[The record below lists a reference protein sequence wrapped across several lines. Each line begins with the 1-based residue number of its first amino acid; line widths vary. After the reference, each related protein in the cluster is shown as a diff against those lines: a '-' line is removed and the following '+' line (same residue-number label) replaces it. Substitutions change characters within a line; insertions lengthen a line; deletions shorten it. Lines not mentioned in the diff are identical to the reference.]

1 MKGNRTAIVVG
12 TGAGGAMMARELQGR
27 YHVTLLEAGG
37 AFKPFALPV
46 NKLAGLR
53 KTGLFLDERMIQP
66 LLPAMRVARTAGG
79 GPSADMVMVWG
90 RGVGGT
96 TTLATGNAVR
106 CDGALKEIGIDLDN
120 AFESLYKELPITT
133 DHRSKWTGCT
143 RRMWNVFEAMGL
155 DPVVTPKFLDAH
167 KCVGCGHCAI
177 GCPTGAKWDTR
188 ALVDQA
194 VAAGAEL
201 VTNCRV
207 TGLEIEGRRVRA
219 VHAKLHGRPVS
230 YTADLIVLAA
240 GGLGTPVILERSGIP
255 CEKTLF
261 VDPVLCV
268 AGPLKGFGQDWQLL
282 MPFISQQDGYILS
295 PYMDYLSFFFNRD
308 WRLPMK
314 DIASVMIKLADDEAG
329 SVDGR
334 RIDKRMSDR
343 DNANLQRAVA
353 QCREILKRLGVPE
366 DRQFLGTLNAGH
378 PGGML
383 PLTKAAR
390 DTLHDPR
397 LPENLYVADATIL
410 PKAMGN
416 PPILTIMALAKK
428 MAGMLQEQ

>member
-1 MKGNRTAIVVG
+1 MKGNKTAVVVG

-27 YHVTLLEAGG
+27 YQVTLLEAGG
-37 AFKPFALPV
+37 TFKPFALPV

-66 LLPAMRVARTAGG
+66 LLPAMRVART
-79 GPSADMVMVWG
+79 PDMVMVWG

-106 CDGALKEIGIDLDN
+106 CDGALRELDIDLDRE
-120 AFESLYKELPITT
+120 FESLFRELPITT
-133 DHRSKWTGCT
+133 DHRAKWTDCT
-143 RRMWNVFEAMGL
+143 RRMWAEFEAMGL
-155 DPVVTPKFLDAH
+155 APIVTPKLLDAR

-188 ALVDQA
+188 KLVEQA

-201 VTNCRV
+201 VTDCRV
-207 TGLEIEGRRVRA
+207 TGLEIEGKRVKA
-219 VHAKLHGRPVS
+219 VHARHGGRPVS
-230 YTADLIVLAA
+230 YAADLVVLAA
-240 GGLGTPVILERSGIP
+240 GGLGTPLILERSGIP

-268 AGPLKGFGQDWQLL
+268 AGPLPGFGQDRQLL
-282 MPFISQQDGYILS
+282 MPFISQQEGYILS
-295 PYMDYLSFFFNRD
+295 PYMDYLSFFFNKS

-314 DIASVMIKLADDEAG
+314 DIASVMIKLADEESG

-334 RIDKRMSDR
+334 NIDKRMSDR
-343 DNANLQRAVA
+343 DNANLQRAVV
-353 QCREILKRLGVPE
+353 QCREILRRLGVPE

-383 PLTKAAR
+383 PLTQAQR

-428 MAGMLQEQ
+428 LAALL